1 MLKKI
6 KAKWEQFIS
15 NLADSNKTNY
25 GDGGINCCEL
35 KDANEAKKIFP
46 KKHN

>member
-1 MLKKI
+1 MLKRI

-25 GDGGINCCEL
+25 GNGGINCCEL
-35 KDANEAKKIFP
+35 KDANKPSSNNP
-46 KKHN
+46 KF